1 MAYFGGDSRSAR
13 GIKPASVGETDA
25 PEEVDE
31 GHAGNGDSGVGKP
44 AARAGRRGNIGQAT
58 GPFVGVASLTMLR
71 TDRTASLA
79 PRRLARKS
87 VEPEIAHHGWAI
99 GSAVKRVDHPSS
111 WAIHVPGSPPAGIDG
126 ARHR

>member
-31 GHAGNGDSGVGKP
+31 GHAGNGDDGVGKP
-44 AARAGRRGNIGQAT
+44 AARAGRRGNIDQAT

-79 PRRLARKS
+79 MRWLARKS
-87 VEPEIAHHGWAI
+87 VEPEIDRSGWNWISCKARRPPVV
-99 GSAVKRVDHPSS
+99 GGDPCPRQPS
-111 WAIHVPGSPPAGIDG
+111 G
-126 ARHR
+126 RHRRGPS